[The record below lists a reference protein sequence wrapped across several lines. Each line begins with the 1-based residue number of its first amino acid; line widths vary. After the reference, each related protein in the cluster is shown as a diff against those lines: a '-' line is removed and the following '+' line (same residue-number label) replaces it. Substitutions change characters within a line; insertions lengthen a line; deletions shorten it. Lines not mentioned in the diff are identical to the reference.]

1 MDIDVAQHARA
12 LLGEGPRW
20 WRERLLW
27 VDILAGV
34 LHRFD
39 PATGTDAAAEL
50 GDVLGMVAPRS
61 DGGVVAALG
70 RSVVRLDDDLREVG
84 RVALDEDRPRN
95 RLNDGRCDPAGRLWI
110 GSMRRDGSGTD
121 GVLYRVDP
129 DGAVHR
135 QQDGLGLANG
145 LDWSPDGRRMYHI
158 DTPTQRV
165 DVLDYDVDS
174 GQARNRRPLVV
185 VPEEQGAPDGM
196 TVDAEGGLWVA
207 FYGGWAVRRYRPD
220 GTLDRE
226 LRLPAANVTAC
237 GFGGPDLQD
246 LYVTTATDGL
256 DAQARSEQPLAGSLL
271 RLRPGVAG
279 QPTSAFAG

>member
-39 PATGTDAAAEL
+39 PATGTDAAVEL
-50 GDVLGMVAPRS
+50 GNVLGMVAPRR
-61 DGGVVAALG
+61 GGGLVAALG

-84 RVALDEDRPRN
+84 RVALDEDRPHN
-95 RLNDGRCDPAGRLWI
+95 RLNDGRCDPAGRLWV

-135 QQDGLGLANG
+135 QQDGLGLSNG

-174 GQARNRRPLVV
+174 GQARNRRALVA

-220 GTLDRE
+220 GTLDRQV
-226 LRLPAANVTAC
+226 RLPAANVTAC

-256 DAQARSEQPLAGSLL
+256 DAQARAEQPLAGSLL

-279 QPTSAFAG
+279 QPTSPFSG